1 MKIIKQE
8 ELSLEQKEA
17 VIKIWNNEYP
27 KSVMHVTTASF
38 DDYLNKLKDKTH
50 FLLLDD
56 LRNIVGWAVL
66 FERDNGRWFAL
77 LIDTRVQGKG
87 YGTAL
92 LAKLKESERVL
103 NGWVI
108 DANDVPKTSGEL
120 YRSPLNFYIKNGFN
134 VYPGERFESDAM
146 SALKIQWT
154 A

>member
-1 MKIIKQE
+1 
-8 ELSLEQKEA
+8 
-17 VIKIWNNEYP
+17 
-27 KSVMHVTTASF
+27 MHVTTSSF
-38 DDYLNKLKDKTH
+38 DDYLNKLQDKSH

-77 LIDTRVQGKG
+77 LVDTKIQGKG

-92 LAKLKESERVL
+92 LTKLKASERVL

-108 DANDVPKTSGEL
+108 DANDVPKANGEL
-120 YRSPLNFYIKNGFN
+120 YRSPLSLYIKNGFN
-134 VYPGERFESDAM
+134 VYPGERFEGEAM

-154 A
+154 M